1 MEILKSK
8 KNMWEKFY
16 RTMEKQEGK
25 SGKVITL
32 TLNPEIT
39 HTIVVDELISGQKNE
54 LHTMTADI
62 GGLGIE
68 VSRILTGCGYGSMC
82 TGFEYST
89 DKKTLEQFMQVL
101 KMPYVF
107 ASAEG
112 KMRSV
117 VRILNKNG
125 QAVTE
130 IKEPGWK
137 VSGASLKDLNE
148 KRKKIMSNLKKDDV
162 LVVCGDVPAGVPENI
177 YKDWIAEAK
186 KKGARTVICA
196 EGVLFENSLME
207 IPYAVVL
214 EKEKILNNLS
224 SKISENEEL
233 YTEMKHLLNKGVS
246 IVCAYDAEH
255 QFVIMNSNG
264 MQAGKAYLKDSVC
277 NCGSKPSIIAGLCMS
292 LICNKEDDASKYV
305 QAVLNGTLHKPG
317 NGMCTAED
325 FEKYF

>member
-8 KNMWEKFY
+8 KTMWEKFY
-16 RTMEKQEGK
+16 RTMEKQEER

-32 TLNPEIT
+32 TLNPEVT
-39 HTIVVDELISGQKNE
+39 QTIIVDELVSGQENE
-54 LHTMTADI
+54 LYTMTADI

-68 VSRILTGCGYGSMC
+68 VSRILSGCGYGSMC
-82 TGFEYST
+82 AGFEYSI

-125 QAVTE
+125 QPATE
-130 IKEPGWK
+130 IKEQGWK
-137 VSGASLKDLNE
+137 VSGTSLKDLNE
-148 KRKKIMSNLKKDDV
+148 KRKKVMSNLKNDDV

-177 YKDWIAEAK
+177 YQDWIAEAK

-196 EGVLFENSLME
+196 EGVLFEKSLME
-207 IPYAVVL
+207 NPYAVVL
-214 EKEKILNNLS
+214 EKDKISCDSS
-224 SKISENEEL
+224 SKTPGNEEL
-233 YTEMKHLLNKGVS
+233 YTEMKYLLNKGVS
-246 IVCAYDAEH
+246 IVCAYDADH

-264 MQAGKAYLKDSVC
+264 IQSGKAYLKDSVC
-277 NCGSKPSIIAGLCMS
+277 NCGSKPSVIAGLCMA
-292 LICNKEDDASKYV
+292 LICNKEEDASKYV

-317 NGMCTAED
+317 NGMCTAMD